1 MSTPPN
7 PAFKIRASYLG
18 PIFSLDG
25 ELSKNAQN
33 LVFARNGTGKSFLS
47 RAFRY
52 LDWQGQHK
60 DVSEAA
66 FYLVSDESADSRGSF
81 SFSRGTDALGTL
93 QLEKP
98 GDKVAANVT
107 DTIFH
112 VFSEDFVHDELRDR
126 KYEINGEIENQIAVD
141 SANIELKDK
150 RDEVRKARE
159 AEQAAAAALRT
170 KFDAAKIEDL
180 AGKAATNRNL
190 SEYKRLNL
198 ESLFAS
204 FLDKPD
210 APEESFAAILSDL
223 DTLKAIPA
231 EPVYPG
237 TVDSDG
243 GNKIDL
249 NALEGLLQ
257 KVTSPSSVSD
267 EIKKKIDANHSFYE
281 AGTQIVQEQHRT
293 TCPFCEQGITAS
305 DPKAIIDAY
314 VSYFADEEEKH
325 KRELRDYVREFDQK
339 ESALKEV
346 ETQLSRQKSR
356 FDALKRHVPSKKDAE
371 VSDSEIALK
380 GARAA
385 ISVIKVLLDQKTQ
398 SLASAHTLP
407 DDNLSVHIAALK
419 GIIED
424 NNSKVVEL
432 TKAVEKAD
440 DERKALQRKACVVFE
455 QEFALNNWSEIEA
468 LRDLNELTQTKQKE
482 LRELEE
488 AAPSTNAK
496 DRVAETFTLLLKE
509 FFADKYVFDSENF
522 VLKRGDKEME
532 RGPHRTLSDGEKTAI
547 AFCYF
552 VARIHSKVKSNS
564 DYRKLFLV
572 FDDPITS
579 MSYDFV
585 FSIAQTLKNLSIS
598 DQGEVS
604 INPAKKDGNKN
615 KRPDL
620 LVLTHS
626 SYFFNI
632 SRTNAVIQKDATFS
646 LYKDGS
652 EHKLVQ
658 LHSYVAPFEQ
668 QLEHVYHVANGDNPD
683 HSTGNAIRQVL
694 EAVGR
699 FCRPDKSHDLQ
710 NFITFLA
717 GDQNFTI
724 KSVLI
729 NSLSHGTYYD
739 ETPSPEDLKLA
750 CQETVIVVEHFAI
763 GQLEVIKKGGNTKK
777 PS

>member
-1 MSTPPN
+1 MNTAPN
-7 PAFKIRASYLG
+7 PVFTIQASYLG
-18 PIFSLDG
+18 PIFSVNG

-52 LDWQGQHK
+52 LDLHGQGK
-60 DVSEAA
+60 DVSKAA
-66 FYLVSDESADSRGSF
+66 FNLVSDESPEKKGSF
-81 SFSRGTDALGTL
+81 SFSRGTNALGTL
-93 QLEKP
+93 LLEIP
-98 GDKVAANVT
+98 GDNVAAKVA

-112 VFSEDFVHDELRDR
+112 VFSEDFVREELRDR
-126 KYEINGEIENQIAVD
+126 EYLIDGEIENQIAVD
-141 SANIELKDK
+141 SADIELKDTQ
-150 RDEVRKARE
+150 EELQKAQK
-159 AEQAAAAALRT
+159 AEQAAGVALRT
-170 KFDAAKIEDL
+170 KLDTSKVDDL
-180 AGKAATNRNL
+180 VEKAGVNKNL
-190 SEYKRLNL
+190 SEFRSLNL
-198 ESLFAS
+198 DSLLERFP
-204 FLDKPD
+204 DKPD
-210 APEESFAAILSDL
+210 APEKSFASILSDL
-223 DTLKAIPA
+223 DSLKSIPA
-231 EPVYPG
+231 EPIYPATLDTAG
-237 TVDSDG
+237 IED
-243 GNKIDL
+243 IDL
-249 NALEGLLQ
+249 NVLEGSLQ

-267 EIKKKIDANHSFYE
+267 EIKKKIDAHHSFYE
-281 AGTQIVQEQHRT
+281 TGSQIVLEEHRT
-293 TCPFCEQGITAS
+293 TCPFCEQGITAP

-325 KRELRDYVREFDQK
+325 KRELRDYFTKLNQK
-339 ESALKEV
+339 ETRLKET
-346 ETQLSRQKSR
+346 ETQLARQKSR
-356 FDALKRHVPSKKDAE
+356 HDDLKHYVPSKKDVE
-371 VSDSEIALK
+371 VADGETALK
-380 GARAA
+380 DARTA
-385 ISVIKVLLDQKTQ
+385 ISTIKSSLEQKAQALGTAH
-398 SLASAHTLP
+398 SLSA
-407 DDNLSVHIAALK
+407 DDLAVHIVALN

-424 NNSKVVEL
+424 NNTKVAEL

-440 DERKALQRKACVVFE
+440 DERKALQRKACTVFE
-455 QEFALNNWSEIEA
+455 QELAINSWPEIEA
-468 LRDLNELTQTKQKE
+468 LRNLNEATHTKQKE
-482 LRELEE
+482 LSELEN

-496 DRVAETFTLLLKE
+496 DRVAETFALLLKE

-552 VARIHSKVKSNS
+552 VACIHRKVASNS

-572 FDDPITS
+572 FDDPVTS

-585 FSIAQTLKNLSIS
+585 FSIAQTLKNLSVS

-604 INPAKKDGNKN
+604 INPAKIDGNKN

-620 LVLTHS
+620 LILTHS

-632 SRTNAVIQKDATFS
+632 SRTNSVIKKDATFS

-652 EHKLVQ
+652 THELAH

-668 QLEHVYHVANGDNPD
+668 QLEHVYHVANGDDPD

-699 FCRPDKSHDLQ
+699 FCRPDKSHDLS

-717 GDQNFTI
+717 GEKNFTI
-724 KSVLI
+724 RSVLI

-750 CQETVIVVEHFAI
+750 CEEAITIVEHFAV
-763 GQLEVIKKGGNTKK
+763 GQLEIIKSKK
-777 PS
+777 A

>member
-1 MSTPPN
+1 
-7 PAFKIRASYLG
+7 LG
-18 PIFSLDG
+18 PIFSVDA

-52 LDWQGQHK
+52 LDLHRQGK
-60 DVSEAA
+60 DVSKAA
-66 FYLVSDESADSRGSF
+66 FYLVSDESADAKGSF
-81 SFSRGTDALGTL
+81 SFSRGTVALGSL
-93 QLEKP
+93 SLEKP
-98 GDKVAANVT
+98 GDKVTTNVP

-126 KYEINGEIENQIAVD
+126 QYVIDGEIENQIAVD
-141 SANIELKDK
+141 SANIELKDTQEELK
-150 RDEVRKARE
+150 KAQE
-159 AEQAAAAALRT
+159 AEQAAGTALRSKLDT
-170 KFDAAKIEDL
+170 AKVESL
-180 AGKAATNRNL
+180 AEKAGVNKNL
-190 SEYKRLNL
+190 SEYRLLNL
-198 ESLFAS
+198 ETLLERFS
-204 FLDKPD
+204 DKPD
-210 APEESFAAILSDL
+210 APEKTFASILSDL
-223 DTLKAIPA
+223 DSLKSIPA
-231 EPVYPG
+231 EPVYPETLG
-237 TVDSDG
+237 AVG
-243 GNKIDL
+243 GEDIDL
-249 NALEGLLQ
+249 KALEKSLK
-257 KVTSPSSVSD
+257 KVTSPSSVSE
-267 EIKKKIDANHSFYE
+267 EIKKKIDAHHGFYE
-281 AGTQIVQEQHRT
+281 TGTQIIQDEHRA
-293 TCPFCEQGITAS
+293 TCPFCEQGITAP

-325 KRELRDYVREFDQK
+325 KKELRAYFSKLNQK
-339 ESALKEV
+339 DSSLKET
-346 ETQLSRQKSR
+346 ETQLARQKSR
-356 FDALKRHVPSKKDAE
+356 YDELKHYVPSKKD
-371 VSDSEIALK
+371 VEIADGEVALK
-380 GARAA
+380 NARAA
-385 ISVIKVLLDQKTQ
+385 ISAIKSTLEHKAKT
-398 SLASAHTLP
+398 LVSAHSLP
-407 DDNLSVHIAALK
+407 ADDLAVHVATIN

-424 NNSKVVEL
+424 NNTKITEL
-432 TKAVEKAD
+432 TSAVEKAD
-440 DERKALQRKACVVFE
+440 DERKALQRKACDVFV
-455 QEFALNNWSEIEA
+455 QEFALNSWLEIEA
-468 LRDLNELTQTKQKE
+468 LRNLHKAVQSKQKE
-482 LRELEE
+482 LSELEK
-488 AAPSTNAK
+488 AAPSTNAR
-496 DRVAETFTLLLKE
+496 DRVAETFELLLKE
-509 FFADKYVFDSENF
+509 FFADKYVFDRKNF

-552 VARIHSKVKSNS
+552 VACIHRKVASNS

-604 INPAKKDGNKN
+604 INPAKIDGNKN
-615 KRPDL
+615 RRPDL

-632 SRTNAVIQKDATFS
+632 SRTNSVIKKDATFS

-652 EHKLVQ
+652 THKLVQ

-668 QLEHVYHVANGDNPD
+668 QLEHVYRVANGDDPD

-699 FCRPDKSHDLQ
+699 FCRPDKSHDLS

-717 GDQNFTI
+717 GDQGFQI

-739 ETPSPEDLKLA
+739 ETPSPDDLKLA
-750 CQETVIVVEHFAI
+750 CGETIAVVERFAI
-763 GQLEVIKKGGNTKK
+763 GQLELLKKTG
-777 PS
+777 

>member
-1 MSTPPN
+1 MNTPPS
-7 PAFKIRASYLG
+7 PAFTIKATYLG
-18 PIFSLDG
+18 PIFSVDG

-52 LDWQGQHK
+52 LDRQGQGE

-66 FYLVSDESADSRGSF
+66 FNLVSEEAPDAKGSF
-81 SFSRGTDALGTL
+81 SFSRGAHALGAL

-98 GDKVAANVT
+98 GDKVTANVA

-112 VFSEDFVHDELRDR
+112 VFSEDFVHEELRDR
-126 KYEINGEIENQIAVD
+126 QYEIDGQIENQIAVD
-141 SANIELKDK
+141 SANIELKDTQ
-150 RDEVRKARE
+150 EALQKARE
-159 AEQAAAAALRT
+159 AEQAAGAALRT
-170 KFDAAKIEDL
+170 KLDKAKVENL
-180 AGKAATNRNL
+180 HAKAGINKNL
-190 SEYKRLNL
+190 SEYRRLTL
-198 ESLFAS
+198 ESLLERFP
-204 FLDKPD
+204 DKPD
-210 APEESFAAILSDL
+210 APEKGFASILFDL
-223 DTLKAIPA
+223 DSLKAIPA

-237 TVDSDG
+237 TVDAIESDD
-243 GNKIDL
+243 IDL
-249 NALEGLLQ
+249 NALEGSLQ

-267 EIKKKIDANHSFYE
+267 VIKKKIDVHHSFYE
-281 AGTQIVQEQHRT
+281 TGTQIVQEEHRT
-293 TCPFCEQGITAS
+293 ACPFCEQGITS
-305 DPKAIIDAY
+305 PDPKAIVDAY

-325 KRELRDYVREFDQK
+325 KRELRDYFAKLNRK
-339 ESALKEV
+339 EASLKEI
-346 ETQLSRQKSR
+346 ETQLARQKSR
-356 FDALKRHVPSKKDAE
+356 FDDLKHHVPSKKDVE
-371 VSDSEIALK
+371 VADGETALKDARTAVSEIKTSLE
-380 GARAA
+380 
-385 ISVIKVLLDQKTQ
+385 QKAQ
-398 SLASAHTLP
+398 ALASAHSFSA
-407 DDNLSVHIAALK
+407 DNLAIHIAALN

-424 NNSKVVEL
+424 NNTKVAEL
-432 TKAVEKAD
+432 SKAVEKAD
-440 DERKALQRKACVVFE
+440 DERKALQRKACTVFE
-455 QEFALNNWSEIEA
+455 QEFALNSWPEIEA
-468 LRDLNELTQTKQKE
+468 LRNLNKATEAKHKE
-482 LRELEE
+482 RSEIEK

-496 DRVAETFTLLLKE
+496 DRVAETFALLLKE
-509 FFADKYVFDSENF
+509 FFADKYIFDSKEF
-522 VLKRGDKEME
+522 ILKRGDKEME

-552 VARIHSKVKSNS
+552 VACIHRKVTSNS

-572 FDDPITS
+572 FDDPVTS

-604 INPAKKDGNKN
+604 INPAKIDGNKN

-632 SRTNAVIQKDATFS
+632 SRTNSVIKKDATFS

-652 EHKLVQ
+652 THKLAH
-658 LHSYVAPFEQ
+658 LPSYVAPFEQ
-668 QLEHVYHVANGDNPD
+668 QLEHVYHVANGVAPD

-699 FCRPDKSHDLQ
+699 FCRPDKSHDLS

-717 GDQNFTI
+717 GDEEFQI

-750 CQETVIVVEHFAI
+750 CEETIAVVERFAI
-763 GQLEVIKKGGNTKK
+763 GQLELIKNAK
-777 PS
+777 

>member
-1 MSTPPN
+1 MNTPAN
-7 PAFKIRASYLG
+7 PAFTIKASYLG
-18 PIFSLDG
+18 PIFSVNG

-52 LDWQGQHK
+52 LDLHGQGK
-60 DVSEAA
+60 DVSKAA
-66 FYLVSDESADSRGSF
+66 FNLVSDESADAKGSF
-81 SFSRGTDALGTL
+81 SFSRGTNALGTL
-93 QLEKP
+93 LLEKP
-98 GDKVAANVT
+98 GDNVTANVA

-126 KYEINGEIENQIAVD
+126 QYVIDGEIENQIAVD
-141 SANIELKDK
+141 SANIELKDTQ
-150 RDEVRKARE
+150 EELQKAQG
-159 AEQAAAAALRT
+159 AEQSAVAVLRR
-170 KFDAAKIEDL
+170 KLDKEKVENL
-180 AGKAATNRNL
+180 VEKAGINKNL

-198 ESLFAS
+198 ESLLERFS
-204 FLDKPD
+204 DKPD
-210 APEESFAAILSDL
+210 QPKQSFASILSDL
-223 DTLKAIPA
+223 DSLKAIPA
-231 EPVYPG
+231 EPVYPETANAVG
-237 TVDSDG
+237 SED
-243 GNKIDL
+243 IDL
-249 NALEGLLQ
+249 KALEVSLQ
-257 KVTSPSSVSD
+257 RVTSPSSVSE
-267 EIKKKIDANHSFYE
+267 EIKNKIDAHHNFYE
-281 AGTQIVQEQHRT
+281 AGAQIVQDEHRT
-293 TCPFCEQGITAS
+293 TCPFCEQGITAP

-325 KRELRDYVREFDQK
+325 KKELREYFRRLNQK
-339 ESALKEV
+339 EAGLNET
-346 ETQLSRQKSR
+346 ETQLARQKSR
-356 FDALKRHVPSKKDAE
+356 FDELKQYVPSKKE
-371 VSDSEIALK
+371 VEIADGETRLK
-380 GARAA
+380 DARTAISTVKAA
-385 ISVIKVLLDQKTQ
+385 IEQKAQ
-398 SLASAHTLP
+398 VLASAHSLP
-407 DDNLSVHIAALK
+407 ADDLAVHIAAINA
-419 GIIED
+419 IIED
-424 NNSKVVEL
+424 NNTKITEL

-440 DERKALQRKACVVFE
+440 DERKALQRKACAVFE
-455 QEFALNNWSEIEA
+455 QEFALNSWSEIEA
-468 LRDLNELTQTKQKE
+468 LRDLHKLAQSKQEELNA
-482 LRELEE
+482 LEK
-488 AAPSTNAK
+488 AAPSTNAR
-496 DRVAETFTLLLKE
+496 DRVAETFALLLKE

-522 VLKRGDKEME
+522 ILKRGDNEME

-552 VARIHSKVKSNS
+552 VACIHRKVASNS

-572 FDDPITS
+572 FDDPVTS

-585 FSIAQTLKNLSIS
+585 FSIAQTLKNLNIS

-604 INPAKKDGNKN
+604 INPAKIDGNKN

-632 SRTNAVIQKDATFS
+632 SRTNSVIKKDATFS

-652 EHKLVQ
+652 THKLVH
-658 LHSYVAPFEQ
+658 LYSYVAPFEQ
-668 QLEHVYHVANGDNPD
+668 QLEHVYHVANGDDPD

-699 FCRPDKSHDLQ
+699 FCRPDKSHDLS

-717 GDQNFTI
+717 GDEDFKI

-750 CQETVIVVEHFAI
+750 CEETIAVVERFAI
-763 GQLEVIKKGGNTKK
+763 GQLELIKNAK
-777 PS
+777 

>member
-7 PAFKIRASYLG
+7 PAFKIQATYLG
-18 PIFSLDG
+18 PIFSVEG

-52 LDWQGQHK
+52 LDLQGQGK
-60 DVSEAA
+60 DVSKAA
-66 FYLVSDESADSRGSF
+66 FYLVSDESPEAKGSF
-81 SFSRGTDALGTL
+81 SFSRGTNALGAL

-98 GDKVAANVT
+98 GDKVTADVA

-126 KYEINGEIENQIAVD
+126 QYEINGEIENQIAVD
-141 SANIELKDK
+141 SANIELKDTQ
-150 RDEVRKARE
+150 DGLQKAQE
-159 AEQAAAAALRT
+159 AEQAAGAALRT
-170 KFDAAKIEDL
+170 KLDKARVENLVKK
-180 AGKAATNRNL
+180 AGVKKNL
-190 SEYKRLNL
+190 SEYRSLNL
-198 ESLFAS
+198 DSLLERFPE
-204 FLDKPD
+204 KPD
-210 APEESFAAILSDL
+210 APKKSFADILSDL
-223 DTLKAIPA
+223 DSLKAIPA
-231 EPVYPG
+231 EPVYPAN
-237 TVDSDG
+237 VDAVESDE
-243 GNKIDL
+243 IDQ
-249 NALEGLLQ
+249 NALEASLQ

-267 EIKKKIDANHSFYE
+267 EIKKKIDAHHSFYE
-281 AGTQIVQEQHRT
+281 TGTQIVQEEHRT
-293 TCPFCEQGITAS
+293 TCPFCEQGITAP

-325 KRELRDYVREFDQK
+325 KRELRDYFGKLSQK
-339 ESALKEV
+339 EANLNEI
-346 ETQLSRQKSR
+346 ETQLARQKSR
-356 FDALKRHVPSKKDAE
+356 FDDLKHHVPSKKDVE
-371 VSDSEIALK
+371 VADGETTLK
-380 GARAA
+380 DVRTA
-385 ISVIKVLLDQKTQ
+385 ISGIKTSLEQKAQ
-398 SLASAHTLP
+398 ALASAHSLSAH
-407 DDNLSVHIAALK
+407 NLAVHIAALN

-424 NNSKVVEL
+424 NNAKVAEL

-440 DERKALQRKACVVFE
+440 DERKALQREACTVFE
-455 QEFALNNWSEIEA
+455 QEFALNSWSEIEA
-468 LRDLNELTQTKQKE
+468 KRNLNIATKAKQKE
-482 LRELEE
+482 LSELEK

-496 DRVAETFTLLLKE
+496 DRVAETFALLLKD
-509 FFADKYVFDSENF
+509 FFADKYVFDKVTF
-522 VLKRGDKEME
+522 TLKRGDREME

-552 VARIHSKVKSNS
+552 VACIHRKVASNS
-564 DYRKLFLV
+564 DYQKLFLV

-579 MSYDFV
+579 MSFDFV
-585 FSIAQTLKNLSIS
+585 FSIAQTLKNLNIS
-598 DQGEVS
+598 DQGEIS
-604 INPAKKDGNKN
+604 INPAKIDGNKN
-615 KRPDL
+615 RRPDL

-632 SRTNAVIQKDATFS
+632 SRTNSVIKKDATFS

-652 EHKLVQ
+652 AHKLVH

-668 QLEHVYHVANGDNPD
+668 QLEHVYRVANDDDPD

-699 FCRPDKSHDLQ
+699 FCRPDKSHDLS

-717 GDQNFTI
+717 GDQGFQI

-739 ETPSPEDLKLA
+739 ETPSPDDLKLA
-750 CQETVIVVEHFAI
+750 CQETIAVVERFAI
-763 GQLEVIKKGGNTKK
+763 GQLELLKKAG
-777 PS
+777 